1 MFVLFLLFFM
11 SFSQA
16 STEESSTPLV
26 AAPVIPKTL
35 KQLDRSRLQALKK
48 RLNFDDMIQ
57 PTDSFD
63 QLALQE
69 TFAQAPTKIPPL
81 FHYIWL
87 GGPLYRDYWSSIS
100 RFAMLLKK
108 ARSPARVVV
117 WVDDLKNL
125 EFLKDRQTAGALRKL
140 NEGFET
146 YGPLLDIRKID
157 KLKDKK
163 PDFFTDAQYDEYW
176 NIINFERH
184 GLRNFAAAS
193 DMIRLEILRQCG
205 GIYLDT
211 DMTPLFFGM
220 GRLPASLF
228 KVPHNF
234 QIINRT
240 NSLIVSTPGHPVIKS
255 MMRHVLIA
263 YVSDFLKIQEKRRT
277 DIPLRKL
284 ADRLKNKRFDLTIR
298 ISGPGAFYGRF
309 LASAPPSVQMDRLI
323 IPIQSSL
330 AFPHVL
336 IPKELCSTIGL
347 ILSAEMLDDIPE
359 DTTQKMQDF
368 IMRHKKDNYLDAT
381 VFLIDVLSVFQSS
394 FDVINTNP
402 ILLKTYSMLF
412 FIVEKIRTQPVRPA
426 LQAYKGSQIQ
436 KFWDMNK
443 TLGSIISHF
452 KAVSMER
459 LNKNSPV
466 SYTGGIQLCTLFDC
480 LNFQF
485 DCHNTWM
492 DIPYVYPPFDTDSR
506 WQDFKIK
513 LC

>member
-1 MFVLFLLFFM
+1 MFIVFLLLFTAFA
-11 SFSQA
+11 QA
-16 STEESSTPLV
+16 STEKNSTPLV
-26 AAPVIPKTL
+26 APTVIPKTL
-35 KQLDRSRLQALKK
+35 KQLDLSRLQATKK
-48 RLNFDDMIQ
+48 RLNFDDMVQ
-57 PTDSFD
+57 STDSFD
-63 QLALQE
+63 QLALQK
-69 TFAQAPTKIPPL
+69 TFAQASTPIPPL

-87 GGPLYRDYWSSIS
+87 WGPLYEDYWSSIS

-108 ARSPARVVV
+108 ARSSASVVV

-125 EFLKDRQTAGALRKL
+125 EFLKERQTRGALRKL

-157 KLKDKK
+157 QLKDKK
-163 PDFFTDAQYDEYW
+163 PDFFTDEQYDEYW

-184 GLRNFAAAS
+184 GLRNFASVS
-193 DMIRLEILRQCG
+193 DMIRLEILRQFG
-205 GIYLDT
+205 GVYLDT

-220 GRLPASLF
+220 DRLPASAF

-240 NSLIVSTPGHPVIKS
+240 NSLIVSTPRHPVINS

-263 YVSDFLKIQEKRRT
+263 YVNDFLKIQEKRRT
-277 DIPLRKL
+277 DIPLKTI
-284 ADRLKNKRFDLTIR
+284 ADRPKNKRFDLTIR
-298 ISGPGAFYGRF
+298 ISGPGAFYGR
-309 LASAPPSVQMDRLI
+309 LLSCASPATQMNALI
-323 IPIQSSL
+323 IPIQNCL

-336 IPKELCSTIGL
+336 AQKEFCSTIGL
-347 ILSAEMLDDIPE
+347 ILSAEMLGDIPE
-359 DTTQKMQDF
+359 DITQTMQDF
-368 IMRHKKDNYLDAT
+368 IVRHKKDNYLDAT
-381 VFLIDVLSVFQSS
+381 AFLTNVFTVFQSS
-394 FDVINTNP
+394 FGVVNTNP

-412 FIVEKIRTQPVRPA
+412 FIVEKIKTQPVRPA

-436 KFWDMNK
+436 RFWNMHK
-443 TLGSIISHF
+443 ILGAIISHF

-459 LNKNSPV
+459 LNKNSPI
-466 SYTGGIQLCTLFDC
+466 SYAGGIQVCTLFDC

-506 WQDFKIK
+506 WHDYKIK
-513 LC
+513 IR